1 MIQDGVMFVCFLLA
15 FTAAVAIAEKTIGGK
30 FFKYV
35 PGIILIYVGA
45 ALMKTFGVFSASES
59 VETAYSTIRGLLL
72 PAMLMLMLLQCD
84 LRKIMRLGPKMLLTF
99 FAASISIVGGFAIT
113 YALLQGFYAEGTWQA
128 FAALNASWTGGSANM
143 VILQGILDVPEN
155 IFGYALI
162 MDTVNY
168 SVWVMFLFWLVPFGM
183 KFNKWT
189 KADTTYFDQITA
201 ELEAEEAENKK
212 EFGFVELIGFLALGL
227 IVSAV
232 ASKISGNLP
241 ELGAAVN
248 ATTWTIIIASVV
260 GLILAV
266 TKVGKMPG
274 SMEIS
279 KVMLYIIIG
288 LIASHAD
295 FSQLFQAPIYIISGF
310 MILFFHGL
318 IMVILA
324 KVFKLDLFT
333 MGVASLANIG
343 GVASAPILAGAF
355 NRALI
360 PVGILMAVL
369 GSLLGTYYGILSS
382 YILSAL

>member
-15 FTAAVAIAEKTIGGK
+15 FTAVIAVVEKKIGGK

-35 PGIILIYVGA
+35 PGIVLIYIGA
-45 ALMKTFGVFSASES
+45 ALMKTFGVFSDSES
-59 VETAYSTIRGLLL
+59 VESAYSTIRGLLL

-84 LRKIMRLGPKMLLTF
+84 MRKIIRLGPKMLLTF
-99 FAASISIVGGFAIT
+99 FAASFSIIGGFTLT
-113 YALLQGFYAEGTWQA
+113 YVLMNGFYAEGTWKA
-128 FAALNASWTGGSANM
+128 FSALSASWTGGSANM

-168 SVWVMFLFWLVPFGM
+168 SIWVMFLFWLVPLAG
-183 KFNKWT
+183 KFNIWT
-189 KADTTYFDQITA
+189 KADTSFIDQMTS
-201 ELEAEEAENKK
+201 ELEAGETAKT
-212 EFGFVELIGFLALGL
+212 EFGFVELIGFLALAL
-227 IVSAV
+227 IVSAG
-232 ASKISGNLP
+232 ATKIGERLP
-241 ELGAAVN
+241 VLGAAVN
-248 ATTWTIIIASVV
+248 GTTWTIIIASTV

-266 TKVGKMPG
+266 TKVGRIAS

-279 KVMLYIIIG
+279 KVMLYIVIG

-295 FSQLFQAPIYIISGF
+295 FSQLFQAPVYIISGF

-324 KVFKLDLFT
+324 KIFKLDLFT

-369 GSLLGTYYGILSS
+369 GSLLGTYFGILTS
-382 YILSAL
+382 YILSSF

>member
-15 FTAAVAIAEKTIGGK
+15 FTALIAVVEKKIGGK

-35 PGIILIYVGA
+35 PGIVLIYIGA
-45 ALMKTFGVFSASES
+45 ALMKTFGVFSDSES
-59 VETAYSTIRGLLL
+59 VESAYSTIRGLLL

-84 LRKIMRLGPKMLLTF
+84 MRKIIRLGPKMLLTF
-99 FAASISIVGGFAIT
+99 FAASFSIIGGFTLT
-113 YALLQGFYAEGTWQA
+113 YVLMNGFYAEGTWKA
-128 FAALNASWTGGSANM
+128 FSALSASWTGGSANM

-168 SVWVMFLFWLVPFGM
+168 SIWVMFLFWLVPLAG
-183 KFNKWT
+183 KFNIWT
-189 KADTTYFDQITA
+189 KADTSFIDQMTS
-201 ELEAEEAENKK
+201 ELEAGETAKT
-212 EFGFVELIGFLALGL
+212 EFGFVELIGFLALAL
-227 IVSAV
+227 IVSAG
-232 ASKISGNLP
+232 ATQIGERLP
-241 ELGAAVN
+241 VLGAAVN
-248 ATTWTIIIASVV
+248 GTTWTIIIASTV

-266 TKVGKMPG
+266 TKVGRIAG

-279 KVMLYIIIG
+279 KVMLYIVIG

-295 FSQLFQAPIYIISGF
+295 FSQLFQAPVYIISGF

-318 IMVILA
+318 IMVFLA
-324 KVFKLDLFT
+324 KIFKLDLFT

-355 NRALI
+355 NRSLI

-369 GSLLGTYYGILSS
+369 GSLLGTYFGILTS
-382 YILSAL
+382 YILSSF